1 MTDDQHAFEALKRCH
16 SGDVEALGTL
26 FEMFGD
32 KVYRLC
38 FHVLGTR
45 SDAED
50 ASQEVFLRI
59 FDKAGT
65 FAGRSQVSTWI
76 HRLTVNFCLNQ
87 LKSRQRK
94 SSMSLDGMP
103 ALDPSTSADGSRA
116 LEQRETVERVQGV
129 LSRMPEEARAIF
141 LLREVEELSYREIG
155 EILDLPSGTVMSRL
169 SRARDRFRQIAST
182 SAEDLGVI
190 PE

>member
-1 MTDDQHAFEALKRCH
+1 
-16 SGDVEALGTL
+16 
-26 FEMFGD
+26 
-32 KVYRLC
+32 
-38 FHVLGTR
+38 VLGTR

-59 FDKAGT
+59 VDKAGT